1 MNENNPLYS
10 IKISNFRFWFSLILK
25 MSENIAKINEEN
37 LDFYILSSRDS
48 ILFRGMFF
56 FEIFKYF
63 LIE

>member
-1 MNENNPLYS
+1 MNENNHLYS